1 MMKNVVCLFKKDF
14 LIFTSSFKKKNA
26 KYGVSNALSGFVLTA
41 IIFAAFVYVFKNFAD
56 NYVGLVFGETG
67 AEILRVNELL
77 IIAFEAVFLID
88 IIVGIKSIYG
98 AVSSNKDMDV
108 LIYQPIDS
116 REIFAYKFIKIYFSQ
131 LVSSFLAVLPV
142 VIVMDI
148 VSPAAG
154 GTAYYALSVLNIVL
168 LPLASCTMSALLS
181 IPVIA
186 VMRAIEDKFVI
197 KLILY
202 VIVLGVG
209 FWLYSRFLAIL
220 TELLKTGEMKNSFDL
235 NAISA
240 IHNAT
245 EKMYPGKF
253 FAEMLLGK
261 NLGRD
266 MGILLAICLAGLAAS
281 LFLVRLIY
289 NKVVQ
294 KNLEGKPK
302 YFRKPRKYRP
312 KGVVESLLYKE
323 FVTVLR
329 TPTYAFQYFA
339 TTVTLPFMVYVCVN
353 LLRSL
358 MSTLTIFN
366 CDFELAMF
374 VISMFGILTNT
385 FSMSNISRDG
395 QMYKTLKTMPISCKQ
410 YMTAKLVFCGIVSVF
425 SVLASCVILLSV
437 GFLNAWQAVYAFV
450 VGGILSMAEVMF
462 VTRKDMNAPSFAKKN
477 ETVELNGSTST
488 LILVGL
494 LVSLVAGGGAVAL
507 NAVLSFITSSALAT
521 LASVGLITLFAAIY
535 AVVAVI
541 YFLKGLKNKYYM
553 GDEARE

>member
-1 MMKNVVCLFKKDF
+1 MKNVVCLFKKDF

-26 KYGVSNALSGFVLTA
+26 KYGASDVLSDFLLTA
-41 IIFAAFVYVFKNFAD
+41 IIFAAFVYVFKNFAA
-56 NYVGLVFGETG
+56 NYVSLIFGDEKAEVF
-67 AEILRVNELL
+67 RVNELL

-88 IIVGIKSIYG
+88 VIVGIKSIYST
-98 AVSSNKDMDV
+98 VSSNKDMDV

-148 VSPAAG
+148 VSPTAG
-154 GTAYYALSVLNIVL
+154 GAAYYALSVLNIIL
-168 LPLASCTMSALLS
+168 LPLASCTASALLS

-186 VMRAIEDKFVI
+186 VMRVIEDKFVI
-197 KLILY
+197 KLIIY

-209 FWLYSRFLAIL
+209 FWLYSRFLSTL
-220 TELLKTGEMKNSFDL
+220 TELLKTGELKNSFDFNTI
-235 NAISA
+235 NAIGD
-240 IHNAT
+240 AT
-245 EKMYPGKF
+245 EKTYPGKL
-253 FAEMLLGK
+253 FADMLLGK
-261 NLGRD
+261 NVGRNI
-266 MGILLAICLAGLAAS
+266 GILLAICAAGFVAS
-281 LFLVRLIY
+281 LFLIRLIY

-294 KNLEGKPK
+294 KNLEGRPK
-302 YFRKPRKYRP
+302 YFRKPPKYRP
-312 KGVVESLLYKE
+312 KGIVESLIYKE

-385 FSMSNISRDG
+385 FSMSNVSRDG
-395 QMYKTLKTMPISCKQ
+395 QMYKTLKTMPVSCEQ
-410 YMTAKLVFCGIVSVF
+410 YMSAKLIFCGIVSIF

-437 GFLNAWQAVYAFV
+437 GFLNVWQAIYAFV

-462 VTRKDMNAPSFAKKN
+462 VTRKDMNAPVFTKNN
-477 ETVELNGSTST
+477 ETVELGGSAST

-494 LVSLVAGGGAVAL
+494 LVSVVAGGGAVAL

-521 LASVGLITLFAAIY
+521 LASVGLITLFAAAY
-535 AVVAVI
+535 AVVAVV
-541 YFLKGLKNKYYM
+541 YFLKGLKNKYHT
-553 GDEARE
+553 GDDACE